1 MSDDLFYNL
10 VNDLKKK
17 NFAIDLSDRNI
28 VKNYKVNSNKFKKII
43 NRLIDVSTL
52 VERYVDEEYCECN
65 DLYYYDGIYFI
76 HSGGGIS
83 NEVLESC
90 TQEQKEQLLKK
101 WKKNT

>member
-1 MSDDLFYNL
+1 MSDDLFYKL

-17 NFAIDLSDRNI
+17 DFTIDLSDRNI
-28 VKNYKVNSNKFKKII
+28 VKNYKVNSNKFNKII

-52 VERYVDEEYCECN
+52 VERYVDEEYCECS